1 MNKKDNFLKGFFKEN
16 PIFVFLLGMCPAL
29 AVTATF
35 ETSLGMGILVIF
47 VLTMSNIVISLFRNL
62 IPYEVRTP
70 AYIVIIA
77 TFVTIV
83 RLFTNAFAMDLY
95 EALGVFIPL
104 IVVNCLI
111 LGRAEAFASKNK
123 VVDSMIDGLGMGL
136 GFTFA
141 LIVIGVFRE
150 FLATGSIV
158 YGVYLPFFV
167 SEPITLLSFNHIVG
181 LFNGEVFNVGWFMI
195 HKGNFSYTLEDFTLN
210 FFQLAPGA
218 FIALGFILA
227 FIQGKKVRKDK
238 REIEEKKRM
247 IEEKKKIALEKKK
260 QAALKAAEAKKEVTA

>member
-1 MNKKDNFLKGFFKEN
+1 MNKRENFTKGFFKEN

-29 AVTATF
+29 AVTASF
-35 ETSLGMGILVIF
+35 ETALGMGLLVIF
-47 VLTMSNIVISLFRNL
+47 VLTMSNLVVSSLRKL

-83 RLFTNAFAMDLY
+83 RLITNAYAMELY

-111 LGRAEAFASKNK
+111 LGRAEAFASKNN
-123 VVDSMIDGLGMGL
+123 VLDSIIDGFGMGL

-141 LIVIGVFRE
+141 LVVIGIVRE
-150 FLATGSIV
+150 MLATGGIM

-167 SEPITLLSFNHIVG
+167 EQPITLFSIDWLLALVDPSFTIDTFGLSIFR
-181 LFNGEVFNVGWFMI
+181 I
-195 HKGNFSYTLEDFTLN
+195 HEWSTSYNISDFSLN
-210 FFQLAPGA
+210 MFQLAPGA
-218 FIALGFILA
+218 FIALGMILA
-227 FIQGKKVRKDK
+227 VIQGRKAKRVRL
-238 REIEEKKRM
+238 EIEEQKR
-247 IEEKKKIALEKKK
+247 IIAERKAAALAKKKMQNTVVKE
-260 QAALKAAEAKKEVTA
+260 AA